1 MDKPAWSQLTEVNPG
16 APGLATFETW
26 GVSLISIG
34 LVDG

>member
-26 GVSLISIG
+26 GFP
-34 LVDG
+34 